1 MESKTL
7 PDGYLETCS
16 LDALESLMLARKNV
30 AMNFLG
36 ETRRLL
42 ELWVQAEMDAKL
54 AEWMLDM
61 RRSQSLRAGGSAKLL
76 PAKQLAARAQ
86 HALLAPAAAA
96 LKAPTAGHAARPPAP
111 PNAAPVL
118 PAARIPSRPSHRKA
132 AAVPGVGELRRR
144 QAPARVH
151 SRALLSPS
159 AVGGKMQPSR
169 NPECAGTPHATEV
182 PAPVPDAVR
191 ADQHPT
197 LHAAPKAREVP
208 DLLPTD
214 TAIAAVQA
222 IAGVEARR
230 RGLDPKGRGATKPS
244 PARVRL
250 VSSSLLRTAG

>member
-76 PAKQLAARAQ
+76 PAKQSAGRAQ
-86 HALLAPAAAA
+86 RALIAPAAAA
-96 LKAPTAGHAARPPAP
+96 
-111 PNAAPVL
+111 
-118 PAARIPSRPSHRKA
+118 
-132 AAVPGVGELRRR
+132 AVVGELRRR

-159 AVGGKMQPSR
+159 AAGGKMQPSR
-169 NPECAGTPHATEV
+169 NTKCAGTPHATAV
-182 PAPVPDAVR
+182 PAPVPDAAHV
-191 ADQHPT
+191 DQPST
-197 LHAAPKAREVP
+197 RHATPKTREVL
-208 DLLPTD
+208 DLLPSE
-214 TAIAAVQA
+214 TAVAAVQA
-222 IAGVEARR
+222 TAGTKTRH
-230 RGLDPKGRGATKPS
+230 RGLDPRGRGATKPQ

-250 VSSSLLRTAG
+250 ASSSLLRTAG